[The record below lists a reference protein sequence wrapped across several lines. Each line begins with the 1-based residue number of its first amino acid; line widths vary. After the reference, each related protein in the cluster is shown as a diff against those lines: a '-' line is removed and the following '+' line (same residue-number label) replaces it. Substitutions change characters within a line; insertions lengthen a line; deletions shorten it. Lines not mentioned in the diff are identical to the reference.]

1 MKYYSTN
8 DKNHL
13 VSARCAV
20 LAGLAPDGGLYM
32 PEVMPKLS
40 ATEIN
45 NLPSKSFQET
55 ALILAKPFLAEDL
68 SEKILS
74 EIIEDAFNFPLPLIE
89 LSSQISILELFHGPT
104 LAFKDFAARFMARL
118 MAHFKDLNEQE
129 TTILVA
135 TSGDTG
141 GAVAHGFYN
150 VPGFRVVILY
160 PKGQVSNLQEKQLTS
175 LAGNVSALEVR
186 GSFDDCQRMVK
197 EAFVDAECK
206 QKLKLASANS
216 INIAR
221 LIPQSFYYAYIWAQA
236 SKKHKKIVF
245 SVPSG
250 NLGNVTAGLFAK
262 AVGVPI
268 DHFVVSTNVND
279 VVPEYLRTGK
289 FRSRPSIC
297 TISNAM
303 DIGNPSNFVR
313 LSELF
318 NDSVDKVRETVS
330 SFAFTDEET
339 KDAMREVFSSFA
351 YTMDPHGAVAYLGL
365 KKYLELSGDKNTHGI
380 MIETAH
386 PAKFIDTVEK
396 TLGCKVT
403 LPAALAELV
412 DKKKVACEIS
422 PELGELKEH
431 LFA

>member
-13 VSARCAV
+13 LSAKNAI

-32 PEVMPKLS
+32 PEAMPKLS
-40 ATEIN
+40 PSEIKE
-45 NLPSKSFQET
+45 LPFKSFQEV
-55 ALILAKPFLAEDL
+55 ALTLANPFLVEDV
-68 SEKILS
+68 SEEVLKK
-74 EIIEDAFNFPLPLIE
+74 IIEDAFNFPLPLIE
-89 LSSQISILELFHGPT
+89 LSSEISILELFHGPT

-118 MAHFKDLNEQE
+118 MAHFKDLREPE

-160 PKGQVSNLQEKQLTS
+160 PKGQVSNLQEKQLTT
-175 LAGNVSALEVR
+175 LGENVSALEVC
-186 GSFDDCQRMVK
+186 GSFDDCQRIVK
-197 EAFVDAECK
+197 EAFVDLECK
-206 QKLKLASANS
+206 EKLKLASANS

-236 SKKHKKIVF
+236 SKKHEKIVF

-262 AVGVPI
+262 AMGIPI
-268 DHFVVSTNVND
+268 EHFIVATNAND
-279 VVPEYLRTGK
+279 VVSEYLQKEK
-289 FRSRPSIC
+289 FRPRPSVC

-318 NDSVDKVRETVS
+318 DGSVDKAKLTLS
-330 SFAFTDEET
+330 SFSFTDSET
-339 KDAMREVFSSFA
+339 REAMREVYRA
-351 YTMDPHGAVAYLGL
+351 HNYVMDPHGAVGYLGL
-365 KKYLELSGDKNTHGI
+365 KKYLEHSGAKNTHGI
-380 MIETAH
+380 VIETAH
-386 PAKFIDTVEK
+386 PAKFIDTVEE
-396 TLGCKVT
+396 TLGIKVA
-403 LPAALAELV
+403 LPSALAELV
-412 DKKKVACEIS
+412 NKKKVARKIS
-422 PELGELKEH
+422 PELGELKSC
-431 LFA
+431 LL